1 MPCLIMK
8 VIALTLHA
16 PNGGAV
22 MEKEAL
28 RPGALFPE
36 GGWGSGRP
44 VVMFYCTWRTSFLPG

>member
-1 MPCLIMK
+1 MK

>member
-36 GGWGSGRP
+36 GGWGSDPGSPVQEGGRDEQ
-44 VVMFYCTWRTSFLPG
+44 RGL